1 MTEILPSSVFSCQPQ
16 LKRRLQLGWAQVQTW
31 KLKANLCLM
40 IRWQA
45 GKRADWP
52 PCRCWHLVCVADKHW
67 TLARFGSVSGSNC
80 LTSNKRIEFFMDQW
94 CSGDGGWGLWFLF
107 ILGDGSILILWHFTR
122 LSKSSPHTC
131 AHTHKSSE
139 ACPPLSQLLTVVNQF
154 RAENWSIFIN

>member
-1 MTEILPSSVFSCQPQ
+1 MWRKYCPARFSHTSPS
-16 LKRRLQLGWAQVQTW
+16 LKEGWAQVQTW

-45 GKRADWP
+45 GKKVDWP

-94 CSGDGGWGLWFLF
+94 CSGGGGWGWVYTC
-107 ILGDGSILILWHFTR
+107 SCAVILWHISHFTR
-122 LSKSSPHTC
+122 HSKSSLHTC
-131 AHTHKSSE
+131 AHTHKSSKL
-139 ACPPLSQLLTVVNQF
+139 ALHSLSLSRWLISLGQKTGQFYQLGH
-154 RAENWSIFIN
+154 